1 MFTFSLP
8 HSDSYWFFYIPQL
21 EFYWWRRYRAHLRWF
36 LLAEV
41 SAWGGACERLG
52 RVGEG
57 KDFSVKMV
65 TKALALVVLALV
77 LNLVT
82 ASAIDDGEESS
93 LQDTRREQSE

>member
-8 HSDSYWFFYIPQL
+8 HSDSYWFLYIPQL
-21 EFYWWRRYRAHLRWF
+21 EFYWWRRHRAHLRWF

-82 ASAIDDGEESS
+82 ASASDDGEESS

>member
-8 HSDSYWFFYIPQL
+8 RSDSYWFIYIPQL
-21 EFYWWRRYRAHLRWF
+21 ESYWWRRPRARLLWL
-36 LLAEV
+36 LLAEM
-41 SAWGGACERLG
+41 SAWGGACELLG
-52 RVGEG
+52 RGGEG

-82 ASAIDDGEESS
+82 ASASADGEDSS
-93 LQDTRREQSE
+93 LEEPRAEHSE